1 MSIDGRV
8 PPVGGSLSGET
19 TLSIEANGRTIEA
32 KLDDGVPERE
42 MWNGQIEFVL
52 ACVGQCIGLGN
63 VVRFPYLCYRNGG
76 GESRESAS
84 VCVEGIVDVFCLGP
98 GCLFVCFLCLLSLIH
113 I

>member
-42 MWNGQIEFVL
+42 MWNGQVEFVL

-76 GESRESAS
+76 GERR
-84 VCVEGIVDVFCLGP
+84 
-98 GCLFVCFLCLLSLIH
+98 LIG
-113 I
+113 